1 MVEVGVRLPLL
12 FFRLHSVRHVG
23 EDAEVLKAIGQV
35 CKAMPDELEVA
46 MIDTEYRVSLL
57 LLEIN
62 QASRGT

>member
-1 MVEVGVRLPLL
+1 MSLL
-12 FFRLHSVRHVG
+12 LFRLHSVGYVG
-23 EDAEVLKAIGQV
+23 EDAEVLEIIGQL